1 MRHIKWQAARTGL
14 FLLRSTHPGPSFAVT
29 VVVVVLGIGMGLDAP
44 RVIVLGFAILLGQF
58 SVGLGNDW
66 LDAERDKQ
74 SRREDK
80 PIALGMISRRL
91 AFSAAVATGIVGLA
105 LTSFLSLP
113 ATLAHAVF
121 IASGWSYN
129 LWLKRTA
136 YSILPWVLG
145 FGALPLVATLSLA
158 HQELAPWWMIAA
170 AALLGVA
177 AHFANALPDLD
188 ADRATG
194 VVGLPHRLAP
204 RTSGVII
211 FLALLSASVLIVFA
225 QPNSPTA
232 LSWLALAAIGGIAG
246 VGIVRVWTR
255 PPSRLLFQLVISGA
269 LVVVATLAVTLALS
283 RS

>member
-1 MRHIKWQAARTGL
+1 MPQVTRPRTL
-14 FLLRSTHPGPSFAVT
+14 VSLLRSTHPGPSFAVT
-29 VVVVVLGIGMGLDAP
+29 LVVVILGIGLGLDLL
-44 RVIVLGFAILLGQF
+44 RLVLLGFAILFGQF

-66 LDAERDKQ
+66 LDAERDMQ
-74 SRREDK
+74 SGREDK
-80 PIALGMISRRL
+80 PIALGLISRRL
-91 AFSAAVATGIVGLA
+91 AFSAAVATGVLGLA
-105 LTSFLSLP
+105 LTGFLSLP

-121 IASGWSYN
+121 ISSGWSYN

-136 YSILPWVLG
+136 LSILPWVLG
-145 FGALPLVATLSLA
+145 FGVLPLVATLSLA
-158 HQELAPWWMIAA
+158 RQELAPLWMIAA

-204 RTSGVII
+204 RVSGAII

-225 QPNSPTA
+225 QPDSPTV
-232 LSWLALAAIGGIAG
+232 LGSLALAATGGIAC
-246 VGIVRVWTR
+246 VGIVLVSTR

-269 LVVVATLAVTLALS
+269 LIVVATLAVTLALS